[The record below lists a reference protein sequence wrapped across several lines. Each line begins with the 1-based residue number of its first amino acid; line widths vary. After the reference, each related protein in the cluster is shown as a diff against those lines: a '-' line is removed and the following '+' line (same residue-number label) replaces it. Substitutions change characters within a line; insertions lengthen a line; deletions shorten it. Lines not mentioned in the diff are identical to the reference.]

1 MASLAEAISSIVAAA
16 AFITSPPRLAA
27 SADSRLTPTAVS
39 ALSLISPMVAVIS
52 CAAAAIWLI
61 LLVCVCVLPL
71 VWDARAQ
78 LRGRC
83 GESLRS
89 LRHGT

>member
-1 MASLAEAISSIVAAA
+1 
-16 AFITSPPRLAA
+16 
-27 SADSRLTPTAVS
+27 
-39 ALSLISPMVAVIS
+39 MVAVIS
-52 CAAAAIWLI
+52 CASSAIWLI